1 MSEPAL
7 QHLKGAERA
16 AVVLFLLGE
25 EAAAEVFKHM
35 GARDVQKLGA
45 TMANMRNVSE
55 DHRSAALAQFLEA
68 VGRPAGGGLDSE
80 SFMRGALVK
89 ALGEDK
95 AVSLMDRI
103 SLDRILLKSKAK
115 GLETL
120 KWMDAR
126 NIADMIRNE
135 HPQVVAI
142 VLAYLE
148 KEHAA
153 EVLALLPESLRVD
166 VVLRIATLDKVQ
178 PGALEELNEILET
191 QVIGGQ
197 GLKASAVGGLKTAAG
212 ILNFIDSSI
221 ESELMDKVREL
232 EPGMGQEIENLMFVF
247 ENLLDVDDR
256 NIQVLLREIS
266 SDTLVIALKGADEQV
281 REKLFKNMSKRAA
294 DMLRDDLEVKGPV
307 RVSEVEVAQREIL
320 SIARRMADEGTI
332 MLGAQGGEEFV

>member
-1 MSEPAL
+1 MSEATL
-7 QHLKGAERA
+7 QSLKGAERA

-25 EAAAEVFKHM
+25 EAAAEVLKHM

-55 DHRSAALAQFLEA
+55 DHRSTALAQFLDA
-68 VGRPAGGGLDSE
+68 VGRPSASGLDSE
-80 SFMRGALVK
+80 NFIRGVLVR
-89 ALGEDK
+89 ALGQDE
-95 AVSLMDRI
+95 AGSLMDRI

-153 EVLALLPESLRVD
+153 EVLALLPEQLRVD
-166 VVLRIATLDKVQ
+166 VVLRVATLDKVQ
-178 PGALEELNEILET
+178 PDALQELNEILET
-191 QVIGGQ
+191 QVTGGK
-197 GLKASAVGGLKTAAG
+197 GFEASTVGGLKTAAG
-212 ILNFIDSSI
+212 ILNYMDSSI
-221 ESELMDKVREL
+221 ESELMEKVREL
-232 EPGMGQEIENLMFVF
+232 EPEMGQEIENLMFVF

-266 SDTLVIALKGADEQV
+266 SDSLVIALKGADEQM
-281 REKLFKNMSKRAA
+281 RDKLFKNMSKRAA

-307 RVSEVEVAQREIL
+307 RVSEVEVAQKEIL
-320 SIARRMADEGTI
+320 AIARRMAEEGTI
-332 MLGAQGGEEFV
+332 VLGSLGGEEFV